1 MTIGNLPK
9 HIRRK
14 PSRQGQV
21 LLGYLPTAKLDH
33 ISNKSARRRTLAN
46 LFHACM
52 KFILKP
58 LENAGIDG
66 ILMASGDGVVRC
78 CYPIFATFVGDYPE
92 QILVGGLKTGECPTC
107 PAPRDELGDL
117 DSVGPPRKLG
127 EILEAFVSISQGP
140 TEFRQACREAGV

>member
-21 LLGYLPTAKLDH
+21 LLAYLPTAKLDH
-33 ISNKSARRRTLAN
+33 ISNKSARCRTLAN

-58 LENAGIDG
+58 LEQAGTKG
-66 ILMASGDGVVRC
+66 ALMTSGDGIVRRC
-78 CYPIFATFVGDYPE
+78 HPIFAAFVGDYPE
-92 QILVGGLKTGECPTC
+92 KFLLVRLILDNVQHVLHPMM
-107 PAPRDELGDL
+107 
-117 DSVGPPRKLG
+117 S
-127 EILEAFVSISQGP
+127 
-140 TEFRQACREAGV
+140 